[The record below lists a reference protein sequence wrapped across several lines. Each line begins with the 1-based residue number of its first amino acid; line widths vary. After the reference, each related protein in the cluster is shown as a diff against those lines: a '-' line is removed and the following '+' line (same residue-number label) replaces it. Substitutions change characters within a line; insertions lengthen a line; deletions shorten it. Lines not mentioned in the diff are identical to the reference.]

1 MATAERRN
9 ASIAGSSW
17 RSTPDRIVA
26 AYPATARARDA
37 FIVSRRPLRPAH
49 DPLRPQGV
57 SVEQEPAASGE
68 LADVVTVFLTG
79 RECPW
84 HCAMCDLWRYT
95 TEEDTPA
102 SAIPHQIRAALQS
115 LPDVAQALPAM

>member
-1 MATAERRN
+1 
-9 ASIAGSSW
+9 
-17 RSTPDRIVA
+17 
-26 AYPATARARDA
+26 
-37 FIVSRRPLRPAH
+37 
-49 DPLRPQGV
+49 PLRPQGV

-68 LADVVTVFLTG
+68 LTDVVTVFLTG

-84 HCAMCDLWRYT
+84 HCAMCDLWKYT

-115 LPDVAQALPAM
+115 LPDVAQVLPDVAQALPDIAQAFRPAIKLYNAGSFFDRRAGPPSDYRE

>member
-1 MATAERRN
+1 M
-9 ASIAGSSW
+9 
-17 RSTPDRIVA
+17 A

-37 FIVSRRPLRPAH
+37 FIVSRRPARPVH
-49 DPLRPQGV
+49 DPFRPQGIT
-57 SVEQEPAASGE
+57 VEQEPTGSGE

-95 TEEDTPA
+95 IEEDTPVG
-102 SAIPHQIRAALQS
+102 AIPHQIRERA
-115 LPDVAQALPAM
+115 